1 MMDSERHS
9 RVRKALGR
17 AGLDLLVCRM
27 PENVLFLSGYWPLA
41 GVSILLF
48 PVDADPVCIVP
59 GTEEQEAAAGLNGI
73 RCIAYPAGTLAAG
86 DPQAAVTR
94 ILAEQATRLRVRR
107 VGIEGS
113 FESMAPPVNAAEPAL
128 PTEAGFS
135 QLRNA
140 FHGSE
145 LKDAT
150 GLLYELRAIKTE
162 QEAERIRIVNEIA
175 AFGLAAFAR
184 HVQPGVRGVDL
195 LAEVEHEL
203 VVKGTGYR
211 GARHVRGFAQ
221 VSTGP
226 AETSVGFRPCEIS
239 STRRLEAGDIALLE
253 LAVTADGYWSD
264 RTRPFVAGKPTAEQ
278 IRLFDLV
285 ARAQDAAIHAIR
297 PGVRAGQVDA
307 AARAVLE
314 EAGLGTEFLH
324 ITGHGTGF
332 RYHEP
337 IPIIAPGSEVVLEA
351 GMVFTV
357 EPGVYSGLFGGIRIE
372 DNVLIGPRGA
382 EVLGPAERRL
392 SGP

>member
-1 MMDSERHS
+1 
-9 RVRKALGR
+9 
-17 AGLDLLVCRM
+17 M
-27 PENVLFLSGYWPLA
+27 PENVLFLSGYWPLS

-59 GTEEQEAAAGLNGI
+59 GTEEQEATAGLSGI
-73 RCIAYPAGTLAAG
+73 RCIAYPAGTLASG
-86 DPQAAVTR
+86 DPQAAVRRT
-94 ILAEQATRLRVRR
+94 LAEQAARLRVRK

-113 FESMAPPVNAAEPAL
+113 FESMAPPVNAAEPSF
-128 PTEAGFS
+128 PTEAGFA
-135 QLRNA
+135 QLRDA
-140 FHGSE
+140 FPGSE

-150 GLLYELRAIKTE
+150 GLLYELRALKTD

-184 HVQPGVRGVDL
+184 HVQPGVRGVDV
-195 LAEVEHEL
+195 LAEVEREL

-211 GARHVRGFAQ
+211 GARHVRAFAQ
-221 VSTGP
+221 VGTGT
-226 AETSVGFRPCEIS
+226 AETSVGYRPCEIS

-285 ARAQDAAIHAIR
+285 VRARDAAVHAIR

-307 AARAVLE
+307 AARAVLV

-337 IPIIAPGSEVVLEA
+337 IPIIAPGSEAVLEV
-351 GMVFTV
+351 GMVFSV
-357 EPGVYSGLFGGIRIE
+357 EPGVYSPRFGGIRIE
-372 DNVLIGPRGA
+372 DNVLIRPGGA
-382 EVLGPAERRL
+382 DVLGPSERRL
-392 SGP
+392 SLPL